1 MAGNGGTQALAVTLT
16 SITSEDE
23 LSRKKIRKMFF
34 KELRVGFLNG
44 VLLGILS
51 FAVIFGF
58 MAITKQ
64 NVVIGTP
71 YNVTDALI
79 VAGCVSG
86 SLLLA
91 ITFSSL
97 IGLLFPLLFKKIKID
112 PAVASGPMI
121 TTLNDIISACIYY
134 VLVGICF
141 GCF

>member
-1 MAGNGGTQALAVTLT
+1 
-16 SITSEDE
+16 
-23 LSRKKIRKMFF
+23 MFF
-34 KELRVGFLNG
+34 KELRVGLLNG
-44 VLLGILS
+44 FLLGLLS
-51 FAVIFGF
+51 FVVIFGF

-71 YNVTDALI
+71 YNINDALL

-86 SLLLA
+86 SLFLA

-97 IGLLFPLLFKKIKID
+97 VGLLFPLFFKKIKID

-121 TTLNDIISACIYY
+121 TTLNDILSACIYY
-134 VLVGICF
+134 VLVGLCF